1 MNRKR
6 LLIRG
11 ARILNPARGED
22 YIGNILIAGDRIRA
36 VSEHVCD
43 PDAEVIEAH
52 GLTAVP
58 GFVDLHVHLRDPGF
72 TDKEDILSGCRA
84 AAAGGVTS
92 LLCMPNTKPAVDTPE
107 TVRYI
112 LDKAKDADAHV
123 YVAAAV
129 TKGLS
134 GAELN
139 DLQALRDAGASA
151 LSDDGRPV
159 VDTACL
165 SEAMRRAPELGML
178 VAAHCEDLYLAKKWY
193 LNEGEISERLGLPG
207 VPAAAEDCGTARE
220 IAVAAAYDVPVHICH
235 VSTRTSAALIRD
247 AKARDVKV
255 TAETAPHY
263 LLLTDEALLKR
274 DADYRMNPPLRTEAD
289 RLAMIEAV
297 RDGTID
303 AIATDHAPHTPAEK
317 ADFLKAPNGS
327 VGMETSFAASYTALV
342 KTGVLTFAELVERM
356 SVRPAQILGIE
367 AGVIGAG
374 EMADLALI
382 DEHETWTVDPD
393 RLHGKSRNT
402 PFKGMTLTGR
412 VKATVCGGRV
422 VYSEL

>member
-1 MNRKR
+1 MTPKR

-11 ARILNPARGED
+11 ARIVNPARHED
-22 YIGNILIAGDRIRA
+22 YIGNILIAGDRISA
-36 VSEHVCD
+36 VSEHACD
-43 PDAEVIEAH
+43 PDAEVIDAH

-123 YVAAAV
+123 YVAAAI
-129 TKGLS
+129 TKGLG

-139 DLQALRDAGASA
+139 DLEALREAGAVA

-165 SEAMRRAPELGML
+165 AEAMCRAPELGML

-193 LNEGEISERLGLPG
+193 LNEGEISKQLGLLG
-207 VPAAAEDCGTARE
+207 VPAAAEDCGTTRE

-247 AKARDVKV
+247 AKARGVKV

-263 LLLTDEALLKR
+263 LLLTDEELLKR
-274 DADYRMNPPLRTEAD
+274 DADYRMNPPLRAEED

-303 AIATDHAPHTPAEK
+303 AIATDHAPHMPAEK

-342 KTGVLTFAELVERM
+342 KTGVLTLAELVERM

-374 EMADLALI
+374 EIADIALI
-382 DEHETWTVDPD
+382 DEHEEWLVDPD
-393 RLHGKSRNT
+393 KLHGKSRNT
-402 PFKGMTLTGR
+402 PFKGMMLTGK

-422 VYSEL
+422 IYSEL